1 MHPKIFKIVSQRN
14 ICTPHVHGKVIYS
27 IQEVATTKCPET
39 DTWIKKKKSVYIKW
53 NMIQPQKKG
62 ILTEEDVIKQ
72 MYMCKC
78 HWVTLLYS
86 RKLTEC
92 CKPAIKEKI
101 KII

>member
-1 MHPKIFKIVSQRN
+1 
-14 ICTPHVHGKVIYS
+14 
-27 IQEVATTKCPET
+27 
-39 DTWIKKKKSVYIKW
+39 
-53 NMIQPQKKG
+53 MIQPQKKG